1 MADALWENEK
11 QLGNFAMGAPC
22 QKGTQN
28 YGQMKNPKYPG
39 LEDCMSHLEK
49 PQQVQGTSTSTLA
62 LK

>member
-1 MADALWENEK
+1 MMADALWENKK

-49 PQQVQGTSTSTLA
+49 PQ
-62 LK
+62 